1 MASCSQN
8 NFKKEVRSIA
18 KCDFKSYYKAITRQR
33 NTIGIKLEKKKTEQM
48 NRIGCKE
55 VF

>member
-1 MASCSQN
+1 MASCTQN

-33 NTIGIKLEKKKTEQM
+33 MCNWHKVRKKRKQ
-48 NRIGCKE
+48 NK
-55 VF
+55 

>member
-18 KCDFKSYYKAITRQR
+18 KCHFKSYYKAITRQR
-33 NTIGIKLEKKKTEQM
+33 MRNWHKVRKKKTEQM
-48 NRIGCKE
+48 NRIGC
-55 VF
+55 